1 MHPIVFLAP
10 LLLLVAGWIGVLA
23 GGWFVWFV
31 PAFSFGLLPILD
43 QLDRGDTANPTAVEE
58 TGRLASW
65 FFDAV
70 LFAIVPG
77 QLGLVVAMMA
87 QIHAGA
93 YSVGELIGVVAT
105 VGISCGAF
113 GINVAHEL
121 GHRRERAHQWGAW
134 LLLLSTHY
142 MHFLVEHNRG
152 HHRRVATPDD
162 PASARRGETLYTF
175 LPRSIVGSWR
185 SAWSLEAERLAALDR
200 SPWAWDNLVLRFAVV
215 QLAAAAA
222 ALAAFGPLA
231 LGAWLVASLGG
242 IVLLETVNYVEH
254 YGLSRSRAEHGGW
267 ERVRPVHS
275 WNSNRPMGRIFL
287 FELTRHADHHANAT
301 RPYPVLRHHDEAPEL
316 PMGYP
321 AMVLLALV
329 PPLFMAVMDGRLD
342 QAPETVGY

>member
-142 MHFLVEHNRG
+142 MHFFVEHNRG

>member
-1 MHPIVFLAP
+1 MPPIVFLAP
-10 LLLLVAGWIGVLA
+10 LLLLAAGWAAVLG

-43 QLDRGDTANPTAVEE
+43 QLDRGATANPSAEE
-58 TGRLASW
+58 ESSRLSAS

-70 LFAIVPG
+70 LFAVVPG
-77 QLGLVVAMMA
+77 QVGLVVAMMA
-87 QIHAGA
+87 QVHAGA
-93 YSVGELIGVVAT
+93 FTWPELVGVVLT

-121 GHRRERAHQWGAW
+121 GHRRERAHQWAAW
-134 LLLLSTHY
+134 ALLLSTHY
-142 MHFLVEHNRG
+142 LHFFVEHNRG

-162 PASARRGETLYTF
+162 PASARRGETLYAF
-175 LPRSIVGSWR
+175 LPRSILGSWR
-185 SAWSLEAERLAALDR
+185 SAWSLEAERLAAAER
-200 SPWAWDNLVLRFAVV
+200 PGWSWDNLVLRFAVV

-242 IVLLETVNYVEH
+242 VLLLETVNYVEH
-254 YGLSRSRAEHGGW
+254 YGLTRGRAAHGGW
-267 ERVRPVHS
+267 ERVRPIHS

-301 RPYPVLRHHDEAPEL
+301 RPYPVLRHHDDAPEL

-321 AMVLLALV
+321 AMVLLAWV
-329 PPLFMAVMDGRLD
+329 PPLFMAVMDGLLD
-342 QAPETVGY
+342 EVPETIGV